1 MANSGDVGFEF
12 GSSATNGRP
21 IQITGT
27 TSGASTTIH
36 TCNCGSNQTEDVEVW
51 LSNTSTTTTLTFF
64 LQLGGTTPSDLAA
77 VQVRPASTVQA
88 LRIRLNSTVAVN
100 VYEAGG
106 ADGRAWC
113 FVERWTN

>member
-21 IQITGT
+21 ITVAA
-27 TSGASTTIH
+27 TSSPGTTIH

-51 LSNTSTTTTLTFF
+51 LSNTSTTTTLTFY
-64 LQLGGTTPSDLAA
+64 LQLGGTSPSDLAA

-88 LRIRLNSTVAVN
+88 LRIRLNSTVTVN